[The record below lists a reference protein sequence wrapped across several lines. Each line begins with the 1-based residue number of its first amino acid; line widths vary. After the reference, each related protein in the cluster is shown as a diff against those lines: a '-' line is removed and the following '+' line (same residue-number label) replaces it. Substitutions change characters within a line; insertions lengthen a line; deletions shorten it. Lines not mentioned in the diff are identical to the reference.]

1 MKLVQRAD
9 ELSAIVSVW
18 RTQGKIIG
26 LVPTMGWF
34 HQGHLSLMEMA
45 LQKADKVIV
54 SLFVNPMQFGQG
66 EDLASYPR
74 DLSRDFKLAEK
85 IGIDVL
91 FAPAVEDIYP
101 ADFQTTVSVA
111 KLSQGLCG
119 ASRPGHFEGVTTIVA
134 KLFNIAQPHLVI
146 FGEKDYQQLTVIRQM
161 VKDLHFNLEIIGHPI
176 VRESDGLAMS
186 SRNKYLNEEE
196 RNNALSLNKAIQF
209 AKKRATEVGSQL
221 SISQL
226 ISQVKQIINT
236 SPGCVVDYVEIINK
250 DTLVPCSYVDR
261 NSLIAVA
268 AKINNRV
275 RLIDNAILISD
286 N

>member
-18 RTQGKIIG
+18 RAEGKIIA

-45 LQKADKVIV
+45 RQKADKVIV
-54 SLFVNPMQFGQG
+54 SLFVNPMQFGPG

-85 IGIDVL
+85 IGVDVL

-119 ASRPGHFEGVTTIVA
+119 ASRPGHFEGVTTVVA
-134 KLFNIAQPHLVI
+134 KLFNMAQPHLVI

-196 RNNALSLNKAIQF
+196 RNNALSLNQAIQF
-209 AKKRATEVGSQL
+209 AKKRVTEGGSQL
-221 SISQL
+221 SVSQL
-226 ISQVKQIINT
+226 ISQVKQMINT
-236 SPGCVVDYVEIINK
+236 SPGCVVDYVEIIDK
-250 DTLVPCSYVDR
+250 DTLVPCSYVDK

-268 AKINNRV
+268 VKINNRV

-286 N
+286 D